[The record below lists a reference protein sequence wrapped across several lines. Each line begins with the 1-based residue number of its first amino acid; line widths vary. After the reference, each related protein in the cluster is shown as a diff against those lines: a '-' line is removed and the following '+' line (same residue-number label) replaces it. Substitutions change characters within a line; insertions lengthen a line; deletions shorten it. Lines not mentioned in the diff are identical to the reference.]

1 MDSDIFG
8 IIIAV
13 YFLVTCNNKVYQF
26 MWTQQKAPDG
36 SRVLRLVQNCGPSV
50 WRVLHVTLLA
60 SRGGAPLCV
69 PEILILQL
77 CGDHVQ
83 IV

>member
-1 MDSDIFG
+1 MGVNKSWVPGCQGSETCLVDSDIFG

-13 YFLVTCNNKVYQF
+13 YFLVTFNNKVYQF

-50 WRVLHVTLLA
+50 WRLLHVTLLA
-60 SRGGAPLCV
+60 SRGGAT
-69 PEILILQL
+69 
-77 CGDHVQ
+77 
-83 IV
+83 